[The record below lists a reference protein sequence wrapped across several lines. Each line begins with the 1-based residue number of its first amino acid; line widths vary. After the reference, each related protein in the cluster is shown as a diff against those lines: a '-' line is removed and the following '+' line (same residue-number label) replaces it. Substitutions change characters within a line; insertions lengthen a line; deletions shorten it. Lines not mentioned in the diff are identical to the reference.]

1 MTGTF
6 DYDADAGTYS
16 NVDLHLIGLPSW
28 SFNTVIASAQYTN
41 ASNLQVVVPPVEGG
55 APQLELGFASA
66 LTDAGGTVGVTIS
79 RFGYCPTSACNSI
92 GSASDVGT
100 TGTVSEVTPEPATLA
115 LSGTAGLAF
124 VLTRLRKR
132 KA

>member
-16 NVDLHLIGLPSW
+16 NVDLHLIGLPW
-28 SFNTVIASAQYTN
+28 TFNTVIASAQYTN
-41 ASNLQVVVPPVEGG
+41 ASNLEVVVPPVESS
-55 APQLELGFASA
+55 APQLQFEFYSP
-66 LTDAGGTVGVTIS
+66 LTDAGGTVAVAVS
-79 RFGYCPTSACNSI
+79 RFSYCPSSNCSTL
-92 GSASDVGT
+92 GSAADVGT